1 MITEVIK
8 REKEM
13 EFMSE
18 EISASGINEADDSRT
33 SRKRGRPRV
42 ANKKKQY
49 TLTMRPDMYE
59 QAREEADRRGI
70 SFSALI
76 ANALVEY
83 MDRDSD
89 K

>member
-1 MITEVIK
+1 MDDYQANVSESSETK
-8 REKEM
+8 R
-13 EFMSE
+13 
-18 EISASGINEADDSRT
+18 
-33 SRKRGRPRV
+33 RGRPRV

-49 TLTMRPDMYE
+49 TLTMRPDMYA

-76 ANALVEY
+76 ANALIEFLGK
-83 MDRDSD
+83 D

>member
-1 MITEVIK
+1 METRDQETPEVK
-8 REKEM
+8 R
-13 EFMSE
+13 
-18 EISASGINEADDSRT
+18 
-33 SRKRGRPRV
+33 RGRPKV

-83 MDRDSD
+83 LD

>member
-1 MITEVIK
+1 MFIGKSKESSIMAEKKVDTVAKTEEP
-8 REKEM
+8 RR
-13 EFMSE
+13 
-18 EISASGINEADDSRT
+18 G
-33 SRKRGRPRV
+33 RGRPRV

-49 TLTMRPDMYE
+49 TLTMRPDMYSVA
-59 QAREEADRRGI
+59 QQEAERRGI

-83 MDRDSD
+83 LDR

>member
-1 MITEVIK
+1 MDNYTADNQQDSSSK
-8 REKEM
+8 R
-13 EFMSE
+13 
-18 EISASGINEADDSRT
+18 
-33 SRKRGRPRV
+33 RGRPRV

-49 TLTMRPDMYE
+49 TLTMRPDMYM

-83 MDRDSD
+83 LD

>member
-1 MITEVIK
+1 
-8 REKEM
+8 
-13 EFMSE
+13 
-18 EISASGINEADDSRT
+18 
-33 SRKRGRPRV
+33 
-42 ANKKKQY
+42 
-49 TLTMRPDMYE
+49 MRPDMYI

-83 MDRDSD
+83 LD

>member
-1 MITEVIK
+1 MKEQSQTEGEQTEPK
-8 REKEM
+8 R
-13 EFMSE
+13 
-18 EISASGINEADDSRT
+18 
-33 SRKRGRPRV
+33 RGRPRV
-42 ANKKKQY
+42 ENKKKQY

-83 MDRDSD
+83 MD

>member
-1 MITEVIK
+1 MKDCFGKRNFSQKEVTIMDEYQADVQDPSAAK
-8 REKEM
+8 R
-13 EFMSE
+13 
-18 EISASGINEADDSRT
+18 
-33 SRKRGRPRV
+33 RGRPRV

-83 MDRDSD
+83 LD